1 MKPKLLTQG
10 LAFIAMCMMAIV
22 PMKAEER
29 KAALVVWN
37 GESELYS
44 FFISDRPVLKVHNGN
59 AIIQSDGTWEE
70 YVNLQPV
77 TYECYYSIPMSE
89 SADYKITLEQRD
101 YIGTFGR
108 EDETGLQEITST
120 TLKPSFSFH
129 DGTLQVAG
137 LKAGTTVT
145 TATTDGK
152 ITAQAS
158 ADQSGRA
165 SVSLRGQS
173 GTIIVKAGEV
183 SFKVLVR

>member
-44 FFISDRPVLKVHNGN
+44 FFISDKPVLKVHNGN
-59 AIIQSDGTWEE
+59 AIIQSDGVWEE
-70 YVNLQPV
+70 SVNLE
-77 TYECYYSIPMSE
+77 TITNKCYYSIPMSE
-89 SADYKITLEQRD
+89 SSDYRITLEQRD
-101 YIGTFGR
+101 YIGIFGR
-108 EDETGLQEITST
+108 EDETGLQEINST

-137 LKAGTTVT
+137 LKAGTAVT

-152 ITAQAS
+152 INGQTS

>member
-1 MKPKLLTQG
+1 MKPKLLTHG

-70 YVNLQPV
+70 YVICK
-77 TYECYYSIPMSE
+77 CYYSIPMSE

-137 LKAGTTVT
+137 LKTGTTVT

>member
-59 AIIQSDGTWEE
+59 AIIQSDGVWEE

-77 TYECYYSIPMSE
+77 TCKCYYSIPMSE

-120 TLKPSFSFH
+120 TLISFH

-152 ITAQAS
+152 ITAQTS

>member
-1 MKPKLLTQG
+1 MKTKLLTHG
-10 LAFIAMCMMAIV
+10 LAFIAMCMMAIA
-22 PMKAEER
+22 PMKAEET

-37 GESELYS
+37 GDSELYS

-59 AIIQSDGTWEE
+59 AIIQSDGVWEE

-77 TYECYYSIPMSE
+77 TCKCYYSIPMSE

-108 EDETGLQEITST
+108 EDETRLQEINST
-120 TLKPSFSFH
+120 TLKPSFSFR

-152 ITAQAS
+152 ITAQTS

>member
-1 MKPKLLTQG
+1 
-10 LAFIAMCMMAIV
+10 MCMMAIA

-59 AIIQSDGTWEE
+59 AII
-70 YVNLQPV
+70 NLQPV

-108 EDETGLQEITST
+108 EDETGL
-120 TLKPSFSFH
+120 
-129 DGTLQVAG
+129 
-137 LKAGTTVT
+137 
-145 TATTDGK
+145 
-152 ITAQAS
+152 
-158 ADQSGRA
+158 
-165 SVSLRGQS
+165 
-173 GTIIVKAGEV
+173 
-183 SFKVLVR
+183 

>member
-10 LAFIAMCMMAIV
+10 LTFIAMCMMAIV

-59 AIIQSDGTWEE
+59 AIIQSDGVWEE

-77 TYECYYSIPMSE
+77 TCKCYYSIPMSE

-101 YIGTFGR
+101 
-108 EDETGLQEITST
+108 
-120 TLKPSFSFH
+120 
-129 DGTLQVAG
+129 
-137 LKAGTTVT
+137 
-145 TATTDGK
+145 
-152 ITAQAS
+152 
-158 ADQSGRA
+158 
-165 SVSLRGQS
+165 
-173 GTIIVKAGEV
+173 
-183 SFKVLVR
+183 

>member
-59 AIIQSDGTWEE
+59 AIIQSDGVWEE

-77 TYECYYSIPMSE
+77 
-89 SADYKITLEQRD
+89 SA
-101 YIGTFGR
+101 
-108 EDETGLQEITST
+108 
-120 TLKPSFSFH
+120 
-129 DGTLQVAG
+129 
-137 LKAGTTVT
+137 
-145 TATTDGK
+145 
-152 ITAQAS
+152 ITASPCRNLPNIKSRWSSVTIS
-158 ADQSGRA
+158 AHLAAKTRPDYRK
-165 SVSLRGQS
+165 SLPLRS
-173 GTIIVKAGEV
+173 NPHSRSMTARCKWPD
-183 SFKVLVR
+183 

>member
-1 MKPKLLTQG
+1 MRTKLLPHG

-22 PMKAEER
+22 PMKAEET
-29 KAALVVWN
+29 KSALVVWN
-37 GESELYS
+37 GETELYS
-44 FFISDRPVLKVHNGN
+44 FFISDRPVLKVYNGN
-59 AIIQSDGTWEE
+59 AIIQSDGVWEE
-70 YVNLQPV
+70 SVNLQTI
-77 TYECYYSIPMSE
+77 TYKCYYSIPMSE
-89 SADYKITLEQRD
+89 SSDYRITLEQRD
-101 YIGTFGR
+101 YIGIFGR
-108 EDETGLQEITST
+108 EDETGLQEINST

-145 TATTDGK
+145 TVTTDGK
-152 ITAQAS
+152 INGQTS

>member
-1 MKPKLLTQG
+1 MKPKLQTHG
-10 LAFIAMCMMAIV
+10 LAFIAMCMMAIA
-22 PMKAEER
+22 PMEAEDM

-59 AIIQSDGTWEE
+59 AIIQSDGVWEE

-89 SADYKITLEQRD
+89 SADYKITLE
-101 YIGTFGR
+101 
-108 EDETGLQEITST
+108 DETGLQEITFT